1 MARGHA
7 GLPRA
12 ERRVFRKSELLG
24 TLRAVDG
31 DRAATARVLALETE
45 FRQRV
50 QTHVDALPANDAG
63 FEKFNTSPFVLMIH
77 CMKRGYSR
85 ISQIES
91 DILPAKLFS
100 SMETSAGRMVEAV
113 TLPAYGWDIVLS
125 GMHSPNSALDG
136 KRIEAGTLHVATL
149 KSGPRCLN
157 DEMSENFADSIVT
170 HAGAWAAE
178 AGVRQVDFSYGV
190 LYGTPRLS
198 NKKDWHILRNVWQ
211 KVSADT
217 VTVSPNGRWDCAF
230 RGDGI
235 TVNVAVRIGSD
246 WWTHLGGTGCLAEV
260 CTALIRACVA
270 PGDADPPAQMYSI
283 ADLSQ
288 IVSTASVPTD
298 FNVSILQRSQL
309 TWLFFLMRHFCDM
322 LEDA

>member
-1 MARGHA
+1 MARAHP

-12 ERRVFRKSELLG
+12 ERRTLRKSEILG
-24 TLRAVDG
+24 SLRAVDAE
-31 DRAATARVLALETE
+31 RASTQRVLSLENE
-45 FRQRV
+45 FRRRV
-50 QTHVDALPANDAG
+50 QTHVDALPARNAG

-85 ISQIES
+85 ISQMES

-113 TLPAYGWDIVLS
+113 TLPAYGWEIVSS

-178 AGVRQVDFSYGV
+178 ADVRRVDFSYGV

-198 NKKDWHILRNVWQ
+198 NKKDWHILRNVCQ

-217 VTVSPNGRWDCAF
+217 ITVSPSGRWDCAF
-230 RGDGI
+230 QRDGI

-246 WWTHLGGTGCLAEV
+246 WWTHLGGTGCLTEV
-260 CTALIRACVA
+260 CTAMIRACVT
-270 PGDADPPAQMYSI
+270 PDDADPPGQPYTI
-283 ADLSQ
+283 ADLSR
-288 IVSTASVPTD
+288 IVSTASVPGD
-298 FNVSILQRSQL
+298 FNVSVLQRSQL
-309 TWLFFLMRHFCDM
+309 AWLFFLMRHFCDS
-322 LEDA
+322 LDET